1 MSIAD
6 RPLRIAVL
14 GAGYAGL
21 SFCLACQHLGLQ
33 SKFKLTLFE
42 QAPDPG
48 ALGAG
53 VLLQPSG
60 QHVLERFGLLD
71 EVLKSAH
78 PIHRI
83 RARDGNR
90 NYFMDLNVSDGSNQ
104 TYGCHRGSIYQAL
117 LEAARQLSFL
127 RIVTGTKVERVVS
140 DSRLSRLF
148 NADHEE
154 LGEFDLVVLC
164 DGSKS
169 ELRSQVGL
177 PAYLHQYAI
186 GALWFCAQS
195 HAPQGELLQ
204 VCDGTQRLIGMLPTV
219 SAHPTHQASLF
230 VACTPQENDEFRKQP
245 LDRFK
250 SLVLQ
255 HAPEAEEL
263 LSQLQHLDQ
272 AIYTR
277 YRHGWLPAWHKG
289 NAIVIGDA
297 AHPMSPHLG
306 QGINMALL
314 DGFCLAKSLV
324 KCDDFQSAFARF
336 TQVRQRQIRIY
347 SWLSL
352 VLTPFF
358 QSRPDLGQSHAR
370 NLGVRAF
377 LAWPWMR
384 RQMQSTIW
392 GRKAEIFPTNTD
404 FERLT

>member
-1 MSIAD
+1 MSIAHS
-6 RPLRIAVL
+6 PLRIAVL

-21 SFCLACQHLGLQ
+21 SFCLACQSLGLQ

-71 EVLKSAH
+71 QVLKAAH

-83 RARDGNR
+83 RARDGTQ
-90 NYFMDLNVSDGSNQ
+90 NYFMDLEVSDSSNQ
-104 TYGCHRGSIYQAL
+104 TYGCHRGSIYQSL
-117 LEAARQLSFL
+117 FQAAKLSSL
-127 RIVTGTKVERVVS
+127 RLVTGTKVNRVVS
-140 DSRLSRLF
+140 DARLSRLF
-148 NADHEE
+148 SAENEE
-154 LGEFDLVVLC
+154 LGEFDLVILC

-204 VCDGTQRLIGMLPTV
+204 VCHGTQRLIGMLPTV
-219 SAHPTHQASLF
+219 AAHPTHQASLF
-230 VACTPQENDEFRKQP
+230 VACTPQENDEFRRQP

-255 HAPEAEEL
+255 HAPEAKEL
-263 LSQLQHLDQ
+263 LSQLQNLDQ

-277 YRHGWLPAWHKG
+277 YRHGWLPSWHKG
-289 NAIVIGDA
+289 NSIVIGDA

-306 QGINMALL
+306 QGINIALL
-314 DGFCLAKSLV
+314 DGFSLAKSLAQCSDV
-324 KCDDFQSAFARF
+324 QSAFARF

-358 QSRPDLGQSHAR
+358 QSRPDLGQSRAR

-392 GRKAEIFPTNTD
+392 GRKGEILATYTD

>member
-1 MSIAD
+1 MSIAES
-6 RPLRIAVL
+6 PLRIAVL

-21 SFCLACQHLGLQ
+21 SFCLACQYMGLQ
-33 SKFKLTLFE
+33 SKFSVTLFE

-60 QHVLERFGLLD
+60 QHVLERFGLLAQ
-71 EVLKSAH
+71 VLKSAH

-83 RARDGNR
+83 RARDGNQ
-90 NYFMDLNVSDGSNQ
+90 NYFMDLNVSDGCNQ
-104 TYGCHRGSIYQAL
+104 TYGCHRGNIYQAL
-117 LEAARQLSFL
+117 FEAAGKLSIVRL
-127 RIVTGTKVERVVS
+127 VTGTKVKRIVC
-140 DSRLSRLF
+140 DPRLSRLF
-148 NADHEE
+148 SAEDEE

-177 PAYLHQYAI
+177 SAYLHQYAI

-195 HAPQGELLQ
+195 QAPQAELLQ
-204 VCDGTQRLIGMLPTV
+204 VCDGTRRLIGMLPTV
-219 SAHPTHQASLF
+219 AAHPTHQASLF
-230 VACTPQENDEFRKQP
+230 VACTPQENEEFRKQP

-263 LSQLQHLDQ
+263 LSQLKLLDQ

-289 NAIVIGDA
+289 HSIVIGDA

-314 DGFCLAKSLV
+314 DGYSLAKSLAN
-324 KCDDFQSAFARF
+324 CDDFQSAFARF

-358 QSRPDLGQSHAR
+358 QSRPDLGQGRAR

-392 GRKAEIFPTNTD
+392 GRKAEIVSTFTD